1 MATAP
6 AGQVDHVRTE
16 IRHESQL
23 LLGRLNALL
32 SCQAFLMIAYA
43 TSLGSSNGRWGEPF
57 TVTLPPFLALLGFV
71 LAYEAQRSIAAAR
84 MTIADWQEQLDALED
99 AAGTRRAAATARG
112 VADRRR
118 NGDRF
123 AMRTSVIFMGA
134 WTILA
139 MLPIWLFLR

>member
-1 MATAP
+1 MAAP
-6 AGQVDHVRTE
+6 EAGQVDHARTE

-23 LLGRLNALL
+23 LIGRLNALL

-43 TSLGSSNGRWGEPF
+43 TSLGSSNGRWSEPF

-71 LAYEAQRSIAAAR
+71 LAYKAQRGIAAAR
-84 MTIADWQEQLDALED
+84 MTIADWHAQLDALGD
-99 AAGTRRAAATARG
+99 ASATRHAGEAARG
-112 VADRRR
+112 IADRRR

-134 WTILA
+134 WTVLA
-139 MLPIWLFLR
+139 LLPVWLFLR